1 MLNYSANGH
10 ICTFAKYLSLFGMS
24 DVQKIRCNRFAST
37 LQRPCNRI
45 ANASTRTRDSAG
57 LIVLSSYPIGRPS
70 PKSRV
75 KSGRDH
81 RAQAGHGHCRETAR
95 LRLTPRRSANRLA
108 DDYAWAKGVFGASE
122 QNCISFAK
130 YLSRFWIQ
138 NVLTDCCPPK
148 NS

>member
-1 MLNYSANGH
+1 MALQQNCKRVARVRDYAR
-10 ICTFAKYLSLFGMS
+10 LS
-24 DVQKIRCNRFAST
+24 I
-37 LQRPCNRI
+37 
-45 ANASTRTRDSAG
+45 
-57 LIVLSSYPIGRPS
+57 LSFYPIGRPF

-122 QNCISFAK
+122 QSCNIV
-130 YLSRFWIQ
+130 R
-138 NVLTDCCPPK
+138 
-148 NS
+148 